1 MTTAMDF
8 EDPPLDTVG
17 HGSGVGG
24 AQVFAAF
31 LKEKN
36 LENALVWL
44 KTLNGEFLDT
54 SEQVRAFTQEPAE
67 ALRGRSS
74 RVYFLQEQTVET
86 PEVCQALAQ
95 GRVVPVAQELYRQ
108 ASGTLC
114 WLETERQLYR
124 DASGETVGVLL
135 VGRDVTAEKRAQDR
149 AQVLEALLGVMGQF
163 EGFEEALQ
171 ALASE
176 VSRLTGWVSVPQKA
190 DESLVRGRRVECPLV
205 LDGRTMAVLVFD
217 TGTGNPVDAYWQEVL
232 PPLIQQGASL
242 LGQKHKYAD
251 LKRQEVR
258 FRKIFDSNMIGI
270 GFGSKDGGLID
281 VNDAFLNIVGY
292 QREELLNGSMTWMDL
307 TPPEQ
312 WELDWKAL
320 EEARQ
325 YGASQPY
332 EKQYIHKDGHRLD
345 VLLGASFLEGSD
357 QEAVC
362 YVLDI
367 TRQKQAEAALR
378 QSEELYRTLV
388 DCSPIMVWLA
398 DEQGRVIYM
407 NNRLERGENLETD
420 AEMRL
425 GLGWQAF
432 THPNDLPLAVASYQ
446 QAVAEKA
453 QYQIELRSQNSQG
466 EYRWILVTGAP
477 RFSPEGKFLGYIGT
491 AIDIDERKRMEQ
503 DLRIAEERYRLVE
516 LATQDAIWDWDLL
529 SDTLSWN
536 RSSETVFKYARSEIE
551 DHISWWS
558 DRVHPE
564 ERATVNQ
571 DLYRAIEERACSW
584 TEQYRFR
591 CADGTYAHVLDRGYI
606 LYDEA
611 GHPIRMIG
619 CMTDLTELKTTEAKL
634 RQALLRESI
643 VRRVVE
649 VMNQT
654 FDSRDILS
662 GAAREIGA
670 FFGTERC
677 LVLRFNVEDPGH
689 RPLLYEGNYSQD
701 PNFQPIPI
709 QQLPHQAFFRL
720 FEYMGQGAPPL
731 AENERLA
738 RADVPEAFTSYCRS
752 AVRYPNNVF
761 GALWEHL
768 QRQGDLPK
776 ATVLEVSDYLETYQ
790 IRSSLVVDIYFRG
803 LFYGMLIL
811 QECGADRV
819 WGEDEVM
826 VARDIANHLGVAF
839 NQMDLYYSAQAAKDE
854 AERANEKKSQ
864 LLATMSHEL
873 RTPLNAIIGFSA
885 MLKQGLGSQDP
896 IKRQKYLDNIH
907 RSGQHLLAI
916 VNDILDISKIE
927 AGKFDIYPEWIALRP
942 FMVDLHAVVSELA
955 QQRGVTLQFDIAAGL
970 EGVVADAARLR
981 QIFLNLISNAVKF
994 NREGGKVFVRLFQ
1007 REGDPPMFVCEV
1019 EDTGIGIAQ
1028 EKLSE
1033 LFSEFYQVD
1042 SSYARQQEGTGLGLA
1057 LTKRLVELHRG
1068 RISVESTLGQGSIF
1082 RFELPVV
1089 R

>member
-1 MTTAMDF
+1 MDF
-8 EDPPLDTVG
+8 EDPPLDMVG
-17 HGSGVGG
+17 RGSGVGG
-24 AQVFAAF
+24 SGVFEALLA
-31 LKEKN
+31 EKKR
-36 LENALVWL
+36 EQAMAWL
-44 KTLNGEFLDT
+44 KNFNGDLLDAN
-54 SEQVRAFTQEPAE
+54 SPASSFTQASDE
-67 ALRGRSS
+67 ALRGHPART
-74 RVYFLQEQTVET
+74 YFLQEQTIET
-86 PEVCQALAQ
+86 PEVWETLHQ
-95 GRVVPVAQELYRQ
+95 GKIVTVSHELFRQ
-108 ASGTLC
+108 ASGALC
-114 WLETERQLYR
+114 WLQTERQVYR
-124 DASGETVGVLL
+124 DVSGEPVGVLL
-135 VGRDVTAEKRAQDR
+135 VGRDVTAEKQAQDR
-149 AQVLEALLGVMGQF
+149 VQVLEGLLGAMGEA
-163 EGFEEALQ
+163 EGFEESLQ
-171 ALASE
+171 ALASLI
-176 VSRLTGWVSVPQKA
+176 SRMTGWVWLPQEAGDSV
-190 DESLVRGRRVECPLV
+190 VMGRRVEWPLV
-205 LDGRTMAVLVFD
+205 SGGRTMAVLVFD
-217 TGTGNPVDAYWQEVL
+217 TSAGSPADAYWQEIL
-232 PPLIQQGASL
+232 PPIIQQSAAL
-242 LGQKHKYAD
+242 LGQKQKYTD
-251 LKRQEVR
+251 LKRQEAR
-258 FRKIFDSNMIGI
+258 YRKIYDSNMIGI
-270 GFGSKDGGLID
+270 GFGGEDGSLSD
-281 VNDAFLNIVGY
+281 VNDAFLDIVGY
-292 QREELLNGSMTWMDL
+292 RREELLDGSITWMDL

-312 WELDWKAL
+312 WACDWKAF
-320 EEARQ
+320 EEARK
-325 YGASQPY
+325 YGVSRPY
-332 EKQYIHKDGHRLD
+332 EKQYIHKEGHRVD
-345 VLLGASFLEGSD
+345 VLLGMTFLEGSQ

-367 TRQKQAEAALR
+367 TRQKQAEEALR
-378 QSEELYRTLV
+378 QSEELYRTLA

-407 NNRLERGENLETD
+407 NNRLDREKDPVKASEL
-420 AEMRL
+420 RL

-432 THPNDLPLAVASYQ
+432 MHPDDLPQAVESYQ
-446 QAVAEKA
+446 QAVAKNA
-453 QYQIELRSQNSQG
+453 PYQMEVRSRNPQG
-466 EYRWILVTGAP
+466 QYRWLLVNGAP
-477 RFSPEGKFLGYIGT
+477 RYSVGGKFLGYIGT
-491 AIDIDERKRMEQ
+491 AIDIDERKQMEQ
-503 DLRIAEERYRLVE
+503 ELRIAEERYRLVA

-529 SDTLSWN
+529 SDELSWN
-536 RSSETVFKYARSEIE
+536 RSTETVFKYTRSEIE
-551 DHISWWS
+551 NNISWWS
-558 DRVHPE
+558 ERVHPE
-564 ERATVNQ
+564 ERETVNQ

-584 TEQYRFR
+584 TEQYRFL

-619 CMTDLTELKTTEAKL
+619 CMTDLTELKSTEEQL

-654 FDSRDILS
+654 FDSGAILS
-662 GAAREIGA
+662 LATREIGA

-677 LVLRFNVEDPGH
+677 MVLRFNAEDPGH

-701 PNFQPIPI
+701 PHFQPIPI

-720 FEYMGQGAPPL
+720 FEYMEQGAPPL
-731 AENERLA
+731 PKTERIA
-738 RADVPEAFTSYCRS
+738 RADMPDSFTSYCRS
-752 AVRYPNNVF
+752 TVRYPNNSF
-761 GALWEHL
+761 KALWDHL
-768 QRQGDLPK
+768 QQQRALPK
-776 ATVLEVSDYLETYQ
+776 ATVLEVANYLETYQ

-803 LFYGMLIL
+803 IFYGMLIL
-811 QECGADRV
+811 QECGSERV
-819 WGEDEVM
+819 WGDDEVM
-826 VARDIANHLGVAF
+826 IARDIANHLGVAF

-885 MLKQGLGSQDP
+885 MLKQGLGSQEP
-896 IKRQKYLDNIH
+896 VKREKYLDNIH

-942 FMVDLHAVVSELA
+942 FMVDLHSVVNELA

-1007 REGDPPMFVCEV
+1007 REGDPPVFVCEV

-1028 EKLSE
+1028 DKLPE

-1057 LTKRLVELHRG
+1057 LTKRLVELHHG
-1068 RISVESTLGQGSIF
+1068 RITVTSQLGQGSIF